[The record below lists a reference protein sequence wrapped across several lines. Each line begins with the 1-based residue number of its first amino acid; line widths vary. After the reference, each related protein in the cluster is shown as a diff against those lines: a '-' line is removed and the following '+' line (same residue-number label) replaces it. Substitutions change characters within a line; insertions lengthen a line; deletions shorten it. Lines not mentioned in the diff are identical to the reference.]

1 MTFLQFQSLVFVY
14 NLFYMLI
21 LTILLAPKLM
31 AIIIKVRARINRR
44 QIVRKALGR

>member
-1 MTFLQFQSLVFVY
+1 MTFLQFQSLVFGY

-21 LTILLAPKLM
+21 LAILLAPRLM
-31 AIIIKVRARINRR
+31 TITIKMRARINRR